1 MLPPSPPR
9 LCRRTPAAAS
19 ASASA
24 SPLPSR
30 SFLLG
35 LLSTSSFA
43 SVHFF
48 TQRVRVVAHSDLVQ
62 PNLQHPIALS
72 HSKTH
77 HTMLAYASLA
87 LLIAGSALVRADPV
101 PTAPGPGDVFKVGG
115 QCSFTWTADT
125 TGTWKEMNVDLMFGS
140 NFQMN
145 HITSKSLLSRMLHD
159 GLNARRSRC
168 DPRRHGCVHDE
179 LHL

>member
-1 MLPPSPPR
+1 MRFPSTPR
-9 LCRRTPAAAS
+9 ARLSLTVV
-19 ASASA
+19 
-24 SPLPSR
+24 
-30 SFLLG
+30 SFRLTY
-35 LLSTSSFA
+35 ST
-43 SVHFF
+43 
-48 TQRVRVVAHSDLVQ
+48 
-62 PNLQHPIALS
+62 PIALS

-125 TGTWKEMNVDLMFGS
+125 TGTWKEMKVELMSGS

-159 GLNARRSRC
+159 GPNARRSRC
-168 DPRRHGCVHDE
+168 DSGGHRCVHDE